1 MKTSKALVITLLTVM
16 TCSLAGCGGAPDP
29 TAPCVAE
36 RPTWTEDLGSDAQ
49 FLYGVGSARAAGG
62 PDIAWEKAKFAARS
76 DLGSQ
81 LEAQVTTLMDR
92 LAEDLQMGADGGKAK
107 DYVRLVQRQYSSQVL
122 RGGEPDERWTDP
134 CSDYTWARVRIARA
148 GLDGLLLESAKR
160 NIEVLSLSEERLNRA
175 MELLEREEARRAP
188 E

>member
-1 MKTSKALVITLLTVM
+1 MQTSKTFVITLTTM
-16 TCSLAGCGGAPDP
+16 MAFSFAGCGGAPD
-29 TAPCVAE
+29 TTPCVAE
-36 RPTWTEDLGSDAQ
+36 RPAWTEALGSDDQ

-62 PDIAWEKAKFAARS
+62 PDIAWPKAVFAARS
-76 DLGSQ
+76 DLGLR

-92 LAEDLQMGADGGKAK
+92 LAEDLLMGADGGKAK

-122 RGGEPDERWTDP
+122 RGSEPTKRWTDP

-148 GLDGLLLESAKR
+148 GLDGLLIESAKR

-175 MELLEREEARRAP
+175 MELLEREEGRRTA